1 MTVPGAAPAL
11 LEVAD
16 LKAGYGQAE
25 VLHGISLTVQPGE
38 VVVILG
44 ANGAGKTTTLRAI
57 AGLIGRR
64 GTVRIGGTELRP
76 GVPGEAVAAGL
87 SLVPQGR
94 GTFTKLTVQE
104 NLLVGATKRRDKA
117 AVTQDIERWYEVFP
131 ALSARTRQTAGT
143 LSGGEQQMLAVARS
157 LMSRPSLLLCD
168 EPSLGLAPLVV
179 RSVFDVLREINAEDG
194 TAMLIVEQNAE
205 LALDLASRVYLLEV
219 GEVVTSGA
227 AQDLRH
233 SDTVRRAYLGY

>member
-1 MTVPGAAPAL
+1 VSL
-11 LEVAD
+11 LEVTG
-16 LKAGYGQAE
+16 LQAGYGQAE
-25 VLHGISLTVQPGE
+25 VLRGISLTVDPGE

-57 AGLIGRR
+57 SGLIGRR
-64 GTVRIGGTELRP
+64 GTVAIAGAALPP
-76 GVPGEAVAAGL
+76 GDPAAVVTAGL

-94 GTFTKLTVQE
+94 GTFTKLTVHE
-104 NLLVGATKRRDKA
+104 NLLVGATRRRDKA
-117 AVTQDIERWYEVFP
+117 GIAQDIDRWYDVFP
-131 ALSARTRQTAGT
+131 ALRSRTGQAAGS
-143 LSGGEQQMLAVARS
+143 LSGGEQQMLAVARA
-157 LMSRPSLLLCD
+157 LMSRPTLLLCD

-179 RSVFDVLREINAEDG
+179 RSVFDVLRQINSDDG

-219 GEVVTSGA
+219 GEVVSSGA

-233 SDTVRRAYLGY
+233 SDAVRRAYLGY

>member
-1 MTVPGAAPAL
+1 MTL
-11 LEVAD
+11 LEVTD
-16 LKAGYGQAE
+16 LRAGYGQAE
-25 VLHGISLTVQPGE
+25 VLHGISLTVGQGE
-38 VVVILG
+38 VVVMLG

-64 GTVRIGGTELRP
+64 GTVSIGGTALRP

-117 AVTQDIERWYEVFP
+117 SVAADLDRWYHVFP
-131 ALSARTRQTAGT
+131 ALSARTKQTAGT

-227 AQDLRH
+227 AADLRD

>member
-1 MTVPGAAPAL
+1 MTL
-11 LEVAD
+11 LEVTD

-25 VLHGISLTVQPGE
+25 VLHGISLTVGQGE
-38 VVVILG
+38 VVVMLG

-64 GTVRIGGTELRP
+64 GTVSIGGTALRP
-76 GVPGEAVAAGL
+76 GVPSEAVAAGL

-117 AVTQDIERWYEVFP
+117 SVAADLDRWYHVFP
-131 ALSARTRQTAGT
+131 ALSARTKQTAGT

-227 AQDLRH
+227 AADLRD

>member
-1 MTVPGAAPAL
+1 MTL
-11 LEVAD
+11 LDVTD

-25 VLHGISLTVQPGE
+25 VLHGISLTVGE
-38 VVVILG
+38 GEIVVILG

-64 GTVRIGGTELRP
+64 GTVRIGGRALRP
-76 GVPGEAVAAGL
+76 GVPAEAVAAGL

-94 GTFTKLTVQE
+94 GTFTRLTVQE

-117 AVTQDIERWYEVFP
+117 SVARDIDRWYEVFP

-205 LALDLASRVYLLEV
+205 LALDLASRVYLLET
-219 GEVVTSGA
+219 GEVVSSGA
-227 AQDLRH
+227 AADLRH
-233 SDTVRRAYLGY
+233 SDSVRRAYLGY

>member
-1 MTVPGAAPAL
+1 M
-11 LEVAD
+11 
-16 LKAGYGQAE
+16 
-25 VLHGISLTVQPGE
+25 
-38 VVVILG
+38 LG

-64 GTVRIGGTELRP
+64 GSVRIGGSTLAP
-76 GVPGEAVAAGL
+76 GVPAAAVAAGV

-94 GTFTKLTVQE
+94 GTFTKLTVEE
-104 NLLVGATKRRDKA
+104 NLLVGATKRKDKA
-117 AVTQDIERWYEVFP
+117 AIAADVDRWYSVFP
-131 ALSARTRQTAGT
+131 ALSARTRQAAGT

-179 RSVFDVLREINAEDG
+179 RSVFDVLRQINADDG

-205 LALDLASRVYLLEV
+205 LALNLASRAYLLEV
-219 GEVVTSGA
+219 GEVVTSGPA
-227 AQDLRH
+227 HELRD
-233 SDTVRRAYLGY
+233 SDSIRRAYLGY

>member
-1 MTVPGAAPAL
+1 MTL
-11 LEVAD
+11 LEVTD

-25 VLHGISLTVQPGE
+25 VLHGISLTVGQGE
-38 VVVILG
+38 VVVMLG

-64 GTVRIGGTELRP
+64 GTVSIGGTALRP

-117 AVTQDIERWYEVFP
+117 SVAADLDRWYHVFP
-131 ALSARTRQTAGT
+131 ALSARTKQTAGT

-227 AQDLRH
+227 AADLRD

>member
-1 MTVPGAAPAL
+1 MTPL
-11 LEVAD
+11 LEVTG

-25 VLHGISLTVQPGE
+25 VLHGISLSVDPGE

-64 GTVRIGGTELRP
+64 GTVSIAGTALRP
-76 GVPGEAVAAGL
+76 GEPAEAVAAGL

-94 GTFTKLTVQE
+94 GTFTKLTTHE

-117 AVTQDIERWYEVFP
+117 GIAQDIDRWYEVFP
-131 ALSARTRQTAGT
+131 ALSARTGQAAGT

-179 RSVFDVLREINAEDG
+179 RSVFDVLRQINAEDG

-219 GEVVTSGA
+219 GDVVSSGA
-227 AQDLRH
+227 AEDLRH

>member
-1 MTVPGAAPAL
+1 MTL
-11 LEVAD
+11 LEVTD

-25 VLHGISLTVQPGE
+25 VLHGISLTVGQGE
-38 VVVILG
+38 VVVMLG

-64 GTVRIGGTELRP
+64 GTVSIGGTALRP

-117 AVTQDIERWYEVFP
+117 SVAADLDRWYHVFP
-131 ALSARTRQTAGT
+131 ALSARTKQTAGT

-168 EPSLGLAPLVV
+168 EPSLRLAPLVV
-179 RSVFDVLREINAEDG
+179 RSVFDVLRKINAEDG

-227 AQDLRH
+227 AADLRD